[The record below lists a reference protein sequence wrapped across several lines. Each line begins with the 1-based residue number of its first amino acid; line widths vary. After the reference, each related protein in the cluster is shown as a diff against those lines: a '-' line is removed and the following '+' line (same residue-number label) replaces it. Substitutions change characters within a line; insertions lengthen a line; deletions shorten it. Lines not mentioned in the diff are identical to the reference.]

1 MTFFHGEGKRGPYFE
16 GWYFKHQSPEGRTL
30 ALIPAFH
37 VDAAGG
43 AGASIQI
50 IGDTGSWWLEYPDT
64 AFRAEKDRFR
74 VRVGDSY
81 FGASGIELEIERD
94 GLSLKGSLRSEER
107 RVGKECYS

>member
-50 IGDTGSWWLEYPDT
+50 IGWNIRILRSGRKRTV
-64 AFRAEKDRFR
+64 FRS
-74 VRVGDSY
+74 G
-81 FGASGIELEIERD
+81 SGIRILEQME
-94 GLSLKGSLRSEER
+94 
-107 RVGKECYS
+107 

>member
-37 VDAAGG
+37 VDAAGD

-50 IGDTGSWWLEYPDT
+50 IGDTGSWWLENPDGT
-64 AFRAEKDRFR
+64 YLKD
-74 VRVGDSY
+74 VWYQSPESGLWYYMGGDGY
-81 FGASGIELEIERD
+81 MLTNTTTPD
-94 GLSLKGSLRSEER
+94 NLKVDANG
-107 RVGKECYS
+107 VWVQ